1 VLRKPSDKVADCH
14 HRAQEAREQ
23 AERAPEAEKLS
34 YLALERRWLMLAE
47 SYELLEHLGDFSRAA
62 DQRATAGIAAC
73 SDPAAPPCPICGN
86 DMRQTNSSQAS
97 SKPAANRLYFACEAC
112 DLTALHAGRT
122 SAG

>member
-1 VLRKPSDKVADCH
+1 MLRKPSDKVTDCH
-14 HRAQEAREQ
+14 DRAQEAREQ
-23 AERAPEAEKLS
+23 AERAPEAGKLS

-47 SYELLEHLGDFSRAA
+47 SYELLEYLGDFSRAA
-62 DQRATAGIAAC
+62 DQRATAGIAAY
-73 SDPAAPPCPICGN
+73 SDPAAQCPICGN